1 MKIGYPCINRNLSCR
16 SSKTFRLASYS
27 EERMMSTIEGNLDC
41 LQKILEFNREHDLL
55 FFRITSDLIPFASH
69 PVCTLPWQRTFK
81 KTFQAIG
88 DFINKHDMRVSMH
101 PDQFVLINSL
111 DEDIF
116 QRSVAELIY
125 HAEVL
130 DLLGADSTAKIQIHV
145 GGIYGNKRESM
156 NRFVKRFY
164 LLPDPVKKRLVIEND
179 ERLYSVNDCLQIHR
193 DTNLPLVFDVFHF
206 NCYNHGEDLKDVFAE
221 VCHTWSSTDGLPI
234 TDYSSQEKTKR
245 KGSHAQTINLK
256 NFRNFIDK
264 TKGMD
269 FDIMCEIKDK
279 EKSALKALRILKTM
293 KR

>member
-1 MKIGYPCINRNLSCR
+1 MKIGYPCINRSLSCR
-16 SSKTFRLASYS
+16 SSRTFRLASYS
-27 EERMMSTIEGNLDC
+27 DKRMMSTIEGNLDC
-41 LQKILEFNREHDLL
+41 LQKILEFNRYYQLL

-69 PVCTLPWQRTFK
+69 PVCKVPWQKTFK
-81 KTFQAIG
+81 KSFQAIG
-88 DFINKHDMRVSMH
+88 NFIKKYGMRVSMH

-111 DEDIF
+111 DEGIF

-130 DLLGADSTAKIQIHV
+130 DLLGADATAKIQIHV
-145 GGIYGNKRESM
+145 GGIYGNKRKSM
-156 NRFVKRFY
+156 DRFVKRFY
-164 LLPDPVKKRLVIEND
+164 LLPDAVKKRLVIEND

-193 DTNLPLVFDVFHF
+193 DTNLPVVFDVFHF
-206 NCYNHGEDLKDVFAE
+206 SCHNHGEDLKKMFLA
-221 VCHTWSSTDGLPI
+221 VCRTWSSTDGLPI
-234 TDYSSQEKTKR
+234 TDYSSQEKAKR

-256 NFRNFIDK
+256 NFQNFIEK

-279 EKSALKALRILKTM
+279 EKSALKALRMLSSM